1 MWAVVPAILNPL
13 LLVNCT
19 CIASKMAGKPSFQR
33 YTSTQEILRS
43 IANLPDE
50 HVEEVFQGTARM
62 PQISSVVL
70 DHMAGLLSDMFE
82 DSRDVLLPSRGGRA
96 PNRKASTSQYE
107 PPPRGRVT
115 RSITKAGNDGPSM
128 EGGVEEDVNKKA
140 ECEEERTSSPIQ
152 EPITK
157 VNITLIF
164 WTMSLRLVIHCKYM
178 TNGSQVF
185 VNRPGISHCHQHF
198 N

>member
-19 CIASKMAGKPSFQR
+19 CIASKMAGKPSFPR

-50 HVEEVFQGTARM
+50 HVEEVFQGTSRM

-70 DHMAGLLSDMFE
+70 DRMAGLLSDMFE
-82 DSRDVLLPSRGGRA
+82 DSRDVLHPSRGGRA

-107 PPPRGRVT
+107 PPPIGRVT
-115 RSITKAGNDGPSM
+115 RSITK
-128 EGGVEEDVNKKA
+128 EGGVEEDINKKA

-152 EPITK
+152 DTITK
-157 VNITLIF
+157 VNIPLIF

-185 VNRPGISHCHQHF
+185 DNRPGISPCHQHF